1 MDASVI
7 KSKIR
12 YVAGL
17 EYLYAIIAQDQLDLP
32 PFVTQYDNDVSTP
45 AVQVVQRCIEI

>member
-32 PFVTQYDNDVSTP
+32 PFVTQYDSDVSATF
-45 AVQVVQRCIEI
+45 ASVWYV